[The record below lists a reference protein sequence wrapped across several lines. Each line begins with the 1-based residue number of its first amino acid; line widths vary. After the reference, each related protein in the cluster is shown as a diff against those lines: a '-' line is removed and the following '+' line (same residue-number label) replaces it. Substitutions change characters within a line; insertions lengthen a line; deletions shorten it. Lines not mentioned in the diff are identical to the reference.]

1 MNTINLDYISSNPLL
16 PEVKNA
22 MIEAIKK
29 DYGNPSSSHQLGEE
43 AAEEIEKAREKV
55 C

>member
-29 DYGNPSSSHQLGEE
+29 DYGNPSSPHQLVKKLRKKSKKLGES
-43 AAEEIEKAREKV
+43 